1 VLFRALG
8 APAGQALFIGRDGGA
23 IGVPEEAFVPL
34 ETALLEAQQWSA
46 VAVSSAGLTA
56 ALATELPEVVLG
68 GVGIRPLRDLAPS
81 EPLAEPR
88 ALPPGPGRTPQ

>member
-23 IGVPEEAFVPL
+23 VGVPEEAFVPL
-34 ETALLEAQQWSA
+34 EAALLEAQQWSP
-46 VAVSSAGLTA
+46 VAGLSTGLTA

-68 GVGIRPLRDLAPS
+68 GVGIRPLRDLAP
-81 EPLAEPR
+81 PDAPAEPK
-88 ALPPGPGRTPQ
+88 ALPPGAGRA